1 MQTDCTLQ
9 TDGYK
14 ATFHLLGPTEYPG
27 YVRLGIDLVI
37 HPSLADLSLS
47 SVASTIAIAD
57 LSDLANYFDEHI
69 HKLARDP
76 NHDSDVFVEW
86 ELGFQARAF
95 LGDVMISEDGTLDGG
110 FTLYFAV
117 NLGKADEDS
126 TDTYVGAESLI
137 EVPNVMAF
145 VTGLR
150 EYLQAIGGQSGE

>member
-1 MQTDCTLQ
+1 MQTDCILK
-9 TDGYK
+9 TDGYN
-14 ATFHLLGPTEYPG
+14 AIFHLLGPTEYPG

-37 HPSLADLSLS
+37 HPSLASLSLS

-57 LSDLANYFDEHI
+57 LSRLADYFEEHI
-69 HKLARDP
+69 HKLVQDP

-95 LGDVMISEDGTLDGG
+95 VGDVMISEDGTLDGG

-126 TDTYVGAESLI
+126 TNTFVGAESLI

-150 EYLQAIGGQSGE
+150 EYVGSIGDQGGE